1 MHINLKCKMRN
12 YMFPVDA
19 DLSVTDSSF
28 SLMGVTFCD
37 PPCNPPAFFL
47 TGVVVGDFSG
57 FIKC

>member
-1 MHINLKCKMRN
+1 MGN
-12 YMFPVDA
+12 YMFPVDD